1 MKNILITGGA
11 GFLGCHL
18 TEKLLKLGNSV
29 TVLDN
34 LYTGNLKNLEDFKN
48 SNQKLNFLKHDLRNP
63 IVIENNFDE
72 IYNLACPASPIHY
85 QKNPLITMQTSIYG
99 AFNILEFAKL
109 NASKVLQAS
118 TSEVYGNP
126 LIHPQTEEYFGNVNP
141 HGLRS
146 CYDEGKRAAES
157 IFYDYHREY
166 KLKIKIVRIFN
177 TYGPKMHPDDG
188 RVISNFINQAINGNN
203 ITVYGDGNQTRSFCY
218 VDDMVDGF
226 IKMMEKDDNFIG
238 PVNLGT
244 QYEFTMI
251 ELAKEILSITNSKS
265 KLIFSALPSDDPL
278 QRKPD
283 LTMAIKFLGWSPK
296 VTFRDGLKRTIEYF
310 NSINN
315 HGK

>member
-11 GFLGCHL
+11 GFLGSHL
-18 TEKLLKLGNSV
+18 TESLLGLGNSV

-34 LYTGNLKNLEDFKN
+34 LYTGNLENLQELKKEN
-48 SNQKLNFLKHDLRNP
+48 NKLKFIKHDLRNP
-63 IVIENNFDE
+63 ISLENNFDE

-85 QKNPLITMQTSIYG
+85 QKNPLITMQTSVYG
-99 AFNILEFAKL
+99 AFNILEYAKL
-109 NASKVLQAS
+109 NNSKVLQAS

-166 KLKIKIVRIFN
+166 QLKIKIVRIFN

-188 RVISNFINQAINGNN
+188 RVVSNFINQAINGKD

-218 VDDMVDGF
+218 VDDMIDGF
-226 IKMMEKDDNFIG
+226 IKMMDQDDKFIG

-251 ELAKEILSITNSKS
+251 ELANEILSMTNSKS
-265 KLIFSALPSDDPL
+265 KLIFSKLPTDDPL

-283 LTMAIKFLGWSPK
+283 LTNAIKFLEWSPK
-296 VTFRDGLKRTIEYF
+296 VKFKDGLKRTIDYF
-310 NSINN
+310 NNIN
-315 HGK
+315 KS